1 MPSIY
6 EPSKPTGCD
15 ATLSVNRVARLGTS
29 AAGME
34 AIVGH
39 SPRHSNY
46 PILLRDWVDR
56 GPSRVHPDAAPDCLT
71 PMIAALR
78 LATPQQLSTNDP
90 PADGIGG
97 RQAAVL
103 VLLSGSADTGP
114 AVVLV
119 RRGRQLRD
127 HGGEVG
133 FPGGG
138 WEPRDASPIETA
150 LREAAEEIGLEPT
163 EIDSLAVLPRLLIR
177 ASGFEVTAV
186 IGYWRELS
194 PIGPVDRAE
203 TEEVFRVVLRDI
215 APADRWST
223 LTIPD
228 LDWSGP
234 SVLLT
239 DSTLVWGYTAELLA
253 FMCRHV

>member
-1 MPSIY
+1 
-6 EPSKPTGCD
+6 
-15 ATLSVNRVARLGTS
+15 
-29 AAGME
+29 
-34 AIVGH
+34 VGNL
-39 SPRHSNY
+39 PQRSNY

-56 GPSRVHPDAAPDCLT
+56 GPSRVHPDAAPDWLT
-71 PMIAALR
+71 PMVAALQ

-90 PADGIGG
+90 PADGVGG

-114 AVVLV
+114 TVVLV

-127 HGGEVG
+127 HSGEVG

-138 WEPRDASPIETA
+138 WEPGDASPVETA
-150 LREAAEEIGLEPT
+150 LREAAEEIGVDPT
-163 EIDSLAVLPRLLIR
+163 EVDPLAVLPRLLIR
-177 ASGFEVTAV
+177 ASGFDVTAV

-223 LTIPD
+223 LTVPD

-234 SVLLT
+234 SVLLS

-253 FMCRHV
+253 FICNHV